1 MPEPTL
7 SRDTDLRAFISPLY
21 QRRWL
26 ILAIVVIATA
36 ATYLISA
43 GRVEKF
49 TAGTKVNVQG
59 SELQELL
66 GAPTNV
72 NAARNAQNQAQIV
85 GSKEVALAVIRQL
98 HLDESPTS
106 LLKTVSATAGSESD
120 IISIEATRPSA
131 AGAAA
136 VANGFARQYIRLN
149 RAFLNAQVDASID
162 GAERQLRQLPVGPAS
177 AQQRQDLRAAIGS
190 LQAATAVASGQ
201 AQQIDRATPPSKP
214 SSPKPQRDAAF
225 ALAISLVLSCALAL
239 ALARF
244 DRRIR
249 RVEDVSGLFGMP
261 LLAVLPHSKD
271 PLPIVGRRR
280 VVLLPGD
287 MREAFRAL
295 RTNLML
301 SSLDRPLKRILVTSA
316 IQGEGKSMLT
326 RNLAVA
332 YAEWGHRVALVDADL
347 RRGTLTK
354 MIGSDQ
360 HEHGFTSVLT
370 GEVSLADALVEIP
383 VDVDEKAIAMLG
395 EIRGGGAPGAKTVVR
410 EGRAGISL
418 LPAGVALPNPQAVLA
433 AQSAHA
439 LIDEL
444 AESFDLVLIDTSP
457 VLAVSDALPLL
468 AAVDG
473 SIVMTRIGLTT
484 RDAVSRFLDTL
495 GQIHDA
501 KMLGVVVDDLQPEP
515 GSRYGYGYGYGYSG
529 SRGV

>member
-1 MPEPTL
+1 MSEPILTQE
-7 SRDTDLRAFISPLY
+7 SDLRAFISPLY

-49 TAGTKVNVQG
+49 TASTKVNVQG
-59 SELQELL
+59 SQLQELL

-136 VANGFARQYIRLN
+136 VTNGFARQYIRLS
-149 RAFLNAQVDASID
+149 RTFLNAQVDASID
-162 GAERQLRQLPVGPAS
+162 GAERQLRQLPIGPVS

-190 LQAATAVASGQ
+190 LRAATAVASGQ
-201 AQQIDRATPPSKP
+201 AQQIDRATPPGKP
-214 SSPKPQRDAAF
+214 SSPKPKRDAAF
-225 ALAISLVLSCALAL
+225 ALAVSLVLSCALAL

-249 RVEDVSGLFGMP
+249 RVEDVSDLFGMP

-271 PLPIVGRRR
+271 PSPIVGRRR

-316 IQGEGKSMLT
+316 IQSEGKSTLV
-326 RNLAVA
+326 RNLAIA

-354 MIGSDQ
+354 LLGS
-360 HEHGFTSVLT
+360 HAHTHGFTSVLT

-395 EIRGGGAPGAKTVVR
+395 EIRGGQPGAETVVR
-410 EGRAGISL
+410 EGRASISL
-418 LPAGVALPNPQAVLA
+418 LPAGVAPPNPQAVLA

-473 SIVMTRIGLTT
+473 NIVMTRIGFTT

-501 KMLGVVVDDLQPEP
+501 KMLGVVVDDLQPEL

-529 SRGV
+529 PHGA